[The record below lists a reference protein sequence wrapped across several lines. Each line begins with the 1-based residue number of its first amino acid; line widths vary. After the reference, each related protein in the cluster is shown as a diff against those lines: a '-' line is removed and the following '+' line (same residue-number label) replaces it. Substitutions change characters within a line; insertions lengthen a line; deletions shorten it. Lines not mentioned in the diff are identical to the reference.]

1 MATVRDVVAE
11 KGAQVNQIAPTDTV
25 FDATSAMVAANCGS
39 LIVIDDGEIAGIITE
54 RDYLRRVAVEGRTS
68 KKTLVSEIMTS
79 PVIYVEPS
87 CDVEEALALMTD
99 RHIRHLP
106 VLDGESLLGLISIGD
121 LVWYQTKA
129 QSFQIRYLEDY
140 ISGR

>member
-1 MATVRDVVAE
+1 MATVADVVAE
-11 KGAQVNQIAPTDTV
+11 KGAKVNLISPTDTV
-25 FDATSAMVAANCGS
+25 FEAIRAMVDANCGS
-39 LIVIDDGEIAGIITE
+39 LLVTDGDEIAGIITE
-54 RDYLRRVAVEGRTS
+54 RDYLRRIALEGRTS
-68 KKTLVSEIMTS
+68 KATLVQEIMTA

-106 VLDGESLLGLISIGD
+106 VVDGDNLHGLISIGD
-121 LVWYQTKA
+121 LVRFQTKE